1 MKMISSLTVSL
12 MVTSLLSWT
21 NVQFQSK
28 AKKSMI
34 CFSGIARITLN
45 SQLQKFLFH
54 FQFQIEKVVY
64 TS

>member
-28 AKKSMI
+28 AKKINDMFLGHRPRHLELPASKI
-34 CFSGIARITLN
+34 FIAFSV
-45 SQLQKFLFH
+45 SD
-54 FQFQIEKVVY
+54 
-64 TS
+64 